1 MIRLKNVVVAKKV
14 NQNSVEEYTVNDLPL
29 KYSNNSVT
37 GMSII
42 QAMAATNKVEE
53 QDNFFVYPFV
63 HDVIAQVWARYK
75 MNYTCYKLDG
85 FENFDPYKSV
95 HEFTKYFKMSQ
106 AIKMYEVP
114 FKIIEET
121 S

>member
-1 MIRLKNVVVAKKV
+1 MIRLKNVVVAKKF
-14 NQNSVEEYTVNDLPL
+14 NENSVEEYTVKDLGL
-29 KYSNNSVT
+29 KYIQTSIT

-42 QAMAATNKVEE
+42 QAMAATNKVQE

-63 HDVIAQVWARYK
+63 HDAITQVWARYK

-85 FENFDPYKSV
+85 FNKFDPHESV

-106 AIKMYEVP
+106 AVKMYEVP